1 MRFLLAQIPTIPEIA
16 GQIVDQVKANPQLLA
31 ILIGVG
37 VLTAMLFVWGIMKH
51 AIKAAI
57 FGGILS
63 VAAWFWY
70 FNIR

>member
-1 MRFLLAQIPTIPEIA
+1 MLFLLAQIPTISEIA

-37 VLTAMLFVWGIMKH
+37 VLTAVLFVWGIMKH

-57 FGGILS
+57 IGGILS
-63 VAAWFWY
+63 VGAWFWY

>member
-1 MRFLLAQIPTIPEIA
+1 MRFLLAQIPTISENA

-57 FGGILS
+57 IGGILS
-63 VAAWFWY
+63 VGAWFWY

>member
-1 MRFLLAQIPTIPEIA
+1 MRFLLAQITTIPDIA

-57 FGGILS
+57 IGGILS
-63 VAAWFWY
+63 VGAWFWY

>member
-1 MRFLLAQIPTIPEIA
+1 MRFLLAQIPTISKNA

-57 FGGILS
+57 IGGILS
-63 VAAWFWY
+63 VGAWFWY

>member
-57 FGGILS
+57 IGGILS
-63 VAAWFWY
+63 VGAWFWY